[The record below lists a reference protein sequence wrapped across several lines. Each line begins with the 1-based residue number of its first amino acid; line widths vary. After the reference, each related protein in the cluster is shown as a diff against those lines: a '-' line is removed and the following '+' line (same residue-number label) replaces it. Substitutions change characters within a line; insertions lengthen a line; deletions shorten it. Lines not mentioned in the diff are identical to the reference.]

1 MKRRYL
7 ILATS
12 ALAGLSPALS
22 LAQSYAAKP
31 IRMIVLFPAGGATDI
46 LARALSQK
54 LGEKIGQTVVVENR
68 PGAVGTA
75 QGFSAMVKNR
85 QQQIEKNHCRPQNLS

>member
-1 MKRRYL
+1 MKRRCL

-12 ALAGLSPALS
+12 ALAALSPALL
-22 LAQSYAAKP
+22 LAQSYPAKP
-31 IRMIVLFPAGGATDI
+31 IRTIVPFSAGGATDI

-68 PGAVGTA
+68 PGAGGTA
-75 QGFSAMVKNR
+75 QAISAMVKNR
-85 QQQIEKNHCRPQNLS
+85 Q

>member
-12 ALAGLSPALS
+12 VLAGLYPALS
-22 LAQSYAAKP
+22 LAQSYPAKP
-31 IRMIVLFPAGGATDI
+31 VRMIVLFPAGGATDI

-54 LGEKIGQTVVVENR
+54 LGERIVQIVVVEKR
-68 PGAVGTA
+68 LGAGGTA
-75 QGFSAMVKNR
+75 QAFFVMVKTDSS
-85 QQQIEKNHCRPQNLS
+85 K

>member
-12 ALAGLSPALS
+12 VLAGLSPALS
-22 LAQSYAAKP
+22 LAQSYPAKP
-31 IRMIVLFPAGGATDI
+31 IRMIVLFPAGGANDI

-68 PGAVGTA
+68 PGAGGTA
-75 QGFSAMVKNR
+75 QAFSAMVKTDSS
-85 QQQIEKNHCRPQNLS
+85 K

>member
-12 ALAGLSPALS
+12 VLAGLSPALS
-22 LAQSYAAKP
+22 LAQSYPAEP
-31 IRMIVLFPAGGATDI
+31 IRMIVLFPAGGANDI

-75 QGFSAMVKNR
+75 QGFFAMVKNR

>member
-12 ALAGLSPALS
+12 VLAGLSPALS
-22 LAQSYAAKP
+22 LAQSYPAEP
-31 IRMIVLFPAGGATDI
+31 IRMIVLFPAGGANDI

-54 LGEKIGQTVVVENR
+54 PGEKIGQTVVVENR